1 MSTFKEMGLKSEILE
16 AILELGYEKPTP
28 IQEIAIPKVLES
40 KQDLIAFAQTGTG
53 KTAAFS
59 LPILNQI
66 DTSKRGVKCIVL
78 SPTRELGLQITADI
92 ESYSKNI
99 PGFKVVA
106 VYGGADIMGQI
117 KKLERG
123 CDIVVGTPG
132 RTLDLVKRNKLD
144 LETVEFLVLDEADE
158 MLSMGFAE
166 DLDAILGNTP
176 KDKQTLLFSATM
188 PPDMLKL
195 SKKYMTDPFEIS
207 AGSKQETNTNVTHQY
222 YKINSRDRYPALKR
236 AVDIAPDI
244 YGIIFCRTRAETKE
258 VAERLAED
266 GYNTD
271 ALHGDLSQ
279 AQRDYVMNRFRNR
292 QLQLLIATD
301 VAARGLDV
309 NELTHVINYKLPDE
323 DAVYVHRSGRT
334 GRANNEGYSISLLT
348 AKEESRLRYLEKKI
362 GRKFEKVPIPNGK
375 DICQKQLFNLIDNI
389 KETEIANS
397 HIDSFL
403 PQIYEMFEDM
413 TKEEV
418 LKKIVSAE
426 FNRFLEYY
434 RDAPDLNKTSD
445 PRERERSRE
454 RENDRDDDRGGR
466 RERPERGERR
476 DRDRG
481 ERSER
486 SERKEHTTAS
496 NMTRYFINQGKKD
509 GFSPKLLM
517 GMINSNLG
525 GATPEIGQIEIMK
538 MFSFFEMES
547 GHTADLQRAAKDMEF
562 NGREISIEE
571 SSPRPSGV
579 GDRGSDRGDR
589 GGSRDGGGYRGGER
603 SGSREGGGYKGG
615 DRSGS
620 RDARPRESA
629 PRSSQRP
636 AGSHGAKRRTRR

>member
-1 MSTFKEMGLKSEILE
+1 MSTFKEMGLKSEILS
-16 AILELGYEKPTP
+16 AITDLGYEKPTP
-28 IQEIAIPKVLES
+28 IQQLALPKVLES

-66 DTSKRGVKCIVL
+66 DPQKEGIKCIIL
-78 SPTRELGLQITADI
+78 SPTRELGLQIAEDI
-92 ESYSKNI
+92 KSYSKNLT
-99 PGFKVVA
+99 GFKVVA
-106 VYGGADIMGQI
+106 VYGGADIMTQI

-132 RTLDLVKRNKLD
+132 RTLDLIKRNRLN
-144 LETVEFLVLDEADE
+144 LEGVQYLVLDEADE

-166 DLDAILGNTP
+166 DLDAILANTP
-176 KDKQTLLFSATM
+176 QEKQTLLFSATM
-188 PPDMLKL
+188 PPDMVKL
-195 SKKYMTDPFEIS
+195 SKKYMTDPIEIS
-207 AGSKQETNTNVTHQY
+207 AGSKQEANTNVTHQY
-222 YKINSRDRYPALKR
+222 YKINSRDRYPSLKR

-292 QLQLLIATD
+292 QLQLLVATD

-309 NELTHVINYKLPDE
+309 NELTHVINFKLPDE

-334 GRANNEGYSISLLT
+334 GRAANMGISLSLLT

-362 GRKFEKVPIPNGK
+362 GRKFEKVSIPNGQE
-375 DICQKQLFNLIDNI
+375 ICEKQLFSLIDNI

-403 PQIYEMFEDM
+403 PQIFDMFKDM

-418 LKKIVSAE
+418 LKKIVSTE
-426 FNRFLEYY
+426 FNRFLDYY

-445 PRERERSRE
+445 KRERERK
-454 RENDRDDDRGGR
+454 NDRNNSNDDDRGERRGR
-466 RERPERGERR
+466 REKR
-476 DRDRG
+476 
-481 ERSER
+481 
-486 SERKEHTTAS
+486 EHKTAA

-517 GMINSNLG
+517 GMINSHMG
-525 GATPEIGQIEIMK
+525 GLSPEIGQIEIMK
-538 MFSFFEMES
+538 MFSFFEMET
-547 GHTADLQRAAKDMEF
+547 GHTSDLQRAAKQMEF
-562 NGREISIEE
+562 NGREVAIEE
-571 SSPRPSGV
+571 SSPRPEGN
-579 GDRGSDRGDR
+579 GEQKDNRNRGRGRGSEPRGDR
-589 GGSRDGGGYRGGER
+589 GRGR
-603 SGSREGGGYKGG
+603 RK
-615 DRSGS
+615 
-620 RDARPRESA
+620 ES
-629 PRSSQRP
+629 S
-636 AGSHGAKRRTRR
+636 AGSHGSKRRRRY

>member
-1 MSTFKEMGLKSEILE
+1 MKILRQQE
-16 AILELGYEKPTP
+16 SKPWHC
-28 IQEIAIPKVLES
+28 QKVLAS

-66 DTSKRGVKCIVL
+66 DTSQRGIKCIVL
-78 SPTRELGLQITADI
+78 SPTRELGLQIAEDI
-92 ESYSKNI
+92 KSYSKNI

-106 VYGGADIMGQI
+106 VYGGADINSQI
-117 KKLERG
+117 KKIERG
-123 CDIVVGTPG
+123 CDVVVGTPG
-132 RTLDLVKRNKLD
+132 RTLDLIKRNRLN
-144 LETVEFLVLDEADE
+144 LEGVEYLVLDEADE

-166 DLDAILGNTP
+166 DLDAILANTP
-176 KDKQTLLFSATM
+176 AEKQTLLFSATM
-188 PPDMLKL
+188 PPDMVKL
-195 SKKYMTDPFEIS
+195 SKKYMTDPIEIS
-207 AGSKQETNTNVTHQY
+207 AGSKQEANTNVTHQY
-222 YKINSRDRYPALKR
+222 YKINNRDRYPALKR

-279 AQRDYVMNRFRNR
+279 AQRDYVMNKFRNR

-334 GRANNEGYSISLLT
+334 GRANNEGFSISLLT
-348 AKEESRLRYLEKKI
+348 AKEENRLRYLEKKI
-362 GRKFEKVPIPNGK
+362 GRKFEKVPIPNGQ

-397 HIDSFL
+397 HIDQFL
-403 PQIYEMFEDM
+403 PQIYEMFDEM
-413 TKEEV
+413 SKEEV

-445 PRERERSRE
+445 KRERDRRRE
-454 RENDRDDDRGGR
+454 RDDDGGGR
-466 RERPERGERR
+466 RDRGDRGDRRERR
-476 DRDRG
+476 EPR
-481 ERSER
+481 
-486 SERKEHTTAS
+486 EHTTAA
-496 NMTRYFINQGKKD
+496 NMTRYFVNQGKKD
-509 GFSPKLLM
+509 GFSPKILM

-538 MFSFFEMES
+538 MFSFFEMET
-547 GHTADLQRAAKDMEF
+547 GHTEDLKRAAKQMEH
-562 NGREISIEE
+562 NGREVAIEE
-571 SSPRPSGV
+571 SSPKPAGAGRERSRKPRGERSDRRDFRGDGARPSSRRSSG
-579 GDRGSDRGDR
+579 
-589 GGSRDGGGYRGGER
+589 GGSR
-603 SGSREGGGYKGG
+603 
-615 DRSGS
+615 
-620 RDARPRESA
+620 RES
-629 PRSSQRP
+629 S
-636 AGSHGAKRRTRR
+636 GSHGAKRRRRY

>member
-1 MSTFKEMGLKSEILE
+1 MSTFKEMGLKSEILS
-16 AILELGYEKPTP
+16 AITDLGYEKPTP
-28 IQEIAIPKVLES
+28 IQQLALPKVLES

-66 DTSKRGVKCIVL
+66 DPQKEGIKCIIL
-78 SPTRELGLQITADI
+78 SPTRELGLQIAEDI
-92 ESYSKNI
+92 KSYSKNLT
-99 PGFKVVA
+99 GFKVVA
-106 VYGGADIMGQI
+106 VYGGADIMTQI

-132 RTLDLVKRNKLD
+132 RTLDLIKRNRLN
-144 LETVEFLVLDEADE
+144 LEGVQYLVLDEADE

-166 DLDAILGNTP
+166 DLDAILANTP
-176 KDKQTLLFSATM
+176 QEKQTLLFSATM
-188 PPDMLKL
+188 PPDMVKL
-195 SKKYMTDPFEIS
+195 SKKYMTDPIEIS
-207 AGSKQETNTNVTHQY
+207 AGSKQEANTNVTHQY
-222 YKINSRDRYPALKR
+222 YKINSRDRYPSLKR

-292 QLQLLIATD
+292 QLQLLVATD

-309 NELTHVINYKLPDE
+309 NELTHVINFKLPDE

-334 GRANNEGYSISLLT
+334 GRAANMGISLSLLT

-362 GRKFEKVPIPNGK
+362 GRKFEKVSIPNGQE
-375 DICQKQLFNLIDNI
+375 ICEKQLFSLIDNI

-403 PQIYEMFEDM
+403 PQIFDMFKDM

-418 LKKIVSAE
+418 LKKIVSTE
-426 FNRFLEYY
+426 FNRFVDYY

-445 PRERERSRE
+445 KRERERK
-454 RENDRDDDRGGR
+454 NDRNNSNDDDRGERRGR
-466 RERPERGERR
+466 REKR
-476 DRDRG
+476 
-481 ERSER
+481 
-486 SERKEHTTAS
+486 EHKTAA

-517 GMINSNLG
+517 GMINSHMG
-525 GATPEIGQIEIMK
+525 GLSPEIGQIEIMK
-538 MFSFFEMES
+538 MFSFFEMET
-547 GHTADLQRAAKDMEF
+547 GHTSDLQRAAKQMEF
-562 NGREISIEE
+562 NGREVAIEE
-571 SSPRPSGV
+571 SSPRPEGN
-579 GDRGSDRGDR
+579 GEQKDNRNRGRGRGSEPRGDR
-589 GGSRDGGGYRGGER
+589 GRGR
-603 SGSREGGGYKGG
+603 RK
-615 DRSGS
+615 
-620 RDARPRESA
+620 ES
-629 PRSSQRP
+629 S
-636 AGSHGAKRRTRR
+636 AGSHGSKRRRRY

>member
-1 MSTFKEMGLKSEILE
+1 MSTFKEMGLKSEILS
-16 AILELGYEKPTP
+16 AITDLGYEKPTP
-28 IQEIAIPKVLES
+28 IQQLALPKVLES

-66 DTSKRGVKCIVL
+66 DSQKEGIKCIIL
-78 SPTRELGLQITADI
+78 SPTRELGLQIAEDI
-92 ESYSKNI
+92 KSYSKNLT
-99 PGFKVVA
+99 GFKVVA
-106 VYGGADIMGQI
+106 VYGGADIMTQI

-132 RTLDLVKRNKLD
+132 RTLDLIKRNRLN
-144 LETVEFLVLDEADE
+144 LEGVQYLVLDEADE

-166 DLDAILGNTP
+166 DLDAILANTP
-176 KDKQTLLFSATM
+176 QEKQTLLFSATM
-188 PPDMLKL
+188 PPDMVKL
-195 SKKYMTDPFEIS
+195 SKKYMTDPIEIS
-207 AGSKQETNTNVTHQY
+207 AGSKQEANTNVTHQY
-222 YKINSRDRYPALKR
+222 YKINSRDRYPSLKR

-292 QLQLLIATD
+292 QLQLLVATD

-309 NELTHVINYKLPDE
+309 NELTHVINFKLPDE

-334 GRANNEGYSISLLT
+334 GRAANMGISLSLLT

-362 GRKFEKVPIPNGK
+362 GRKFEKVSIPNGQE
-375 DICQKQLFNLIDNI
+375 ICEKQLFSLIDNI

-403 PQIYEMFEDM
+403 PQIFDMFKDM

-418 LKKIVSAE
+418 LKKIVSTE
-426 FNRFLEYY
+426 FNRFLDYY

-445 PRERERSRE
+445 KRERERK
-454 RENDRDDDRGGR
+454 NDRNNSNDDDRGERRGR
-466 RERPERGERR
+466 REKR
-476 DRDRG
+476 
-481 ERSER
+481 
-486 SERKEHTTAS
+486 EHKTAA

-517 GMINSNLG
+517 GMINSHMG
-525 GATPEIGQIEIMK
+525 GLSPEIGQIEIMK
-538 MFSFFEMES
+538 MFSFFEMET
-547 GHTADLQRAAKDMEF
+547 GHTSDLQRAAKQMEF
-562 NGREISIEE
+562 NGREVAIEE
-571 SSPRPSGV
+571 SSPRPEGN
-579 GDRGSDRGDR
+579 GEQKDNRNRGRGRGSESRGDR
-589 GGSRDGGGYRGGER
+589 GRGR
-603 SGSREGGGYKGG
+603 RK
-615 DRSGS
+615 
-620 RDARPRESA
+620 ES
-629 PRSSQRP
+629 S
-636 AGSHGAKRRTRR
+636 AGSHGSKRRRRY

>member
-1 MSTFKEMGLKSEILE
+1 MSTFKEMGLKSEILS
-16 AILELGYEKPTP
+16 AITDLGYEKPTP
-28 IQEIAIPKVLES
+28 IQQLALPKVLES

-66 DTSKRGVKCIVL
+66 DPQKEGIKCIIL
-78 SPTRELGLQITADI
+78 SPTRELGLQIAEDI
-92 ESYSKNI
+92 KSYSKNLT
-99 PGFKVVA
+99 GFKVVA
-106 VYGGADIMGQI
+106 VYGGADIMTQI

-132 RTLDLVKRNKLD
+132 RTLDLIKRNRLN
-144 LETVEFLVLDEADE
+144 LEGVQYLVLDEADE

-166 DLDAILGNTP
+166 DLDAILANTP
-176 KDKQTLLFSATM
+176 QEKQTLLFSATM
-188 PPDMLKL
+188 PPDMVKL
-195 SKKYMTDPFEIS
+195 SKKYMTDPIEIS
-207 AGSKQETNTNVTHQY
+207 AGSKQEANTNVTHQY
-222 YKINSRDRYPALKR
+222 YKINSRDRYPSLKR

-292 QLQLLIATD
+292 QLQLLVATD

-309 NELTHVINYKLPDE
+309 NELTHVINFKLPDE

-334 GRANNEGYSISLLT
+334 GRAANMGISLSLLT

-362 GRKFEKVPIPNGK
+362 GRKFEKVSIPNGQE
-375 DICQKQLFNLIDNI
+375 ICEKQLFSLIDNI

-403 PQIYEMFEDM
+403 PQIFDMFKDM

-418 LKKIVSAE
+418 LKKIVSTE
-426 FNRFLEYY
+426 FNRFLDYY

-445 PRERERSRE
+445 KRERERK
-454 RENDRDDDRGGR
+454 NDRNNSNDDDRGERRGR
-466 RERPERGERR
+466 REKR
-476 DRDRG
+476 
-481 ERSER
+481 
-486 SERKEHTTAS
+486 EHKTAA

-517 GMINSNLG
+517 GMINSHMG
-525 GATPEIGQIEIMK
+525 GLSPEIGQIEIMK
-538 MFSFFEMES
+538 MFSFFEMET
-547 GHTADLQRAAKDMEF
+547 GHTSDLQRAAKQMEF
-562 NGREISIEE
+562 NGREVAIEE
-571 SSPRPSGV
+571 SSPRPEGN
-579 GDRGSDRGDR
+579 GEQKDNRNRGRGRGSESRGDR
-589 GGSRDGGGYRGGER
+589 GRGR
-603 SGSREGGGYKGG
+603 RK
-615 DRSGS
+615 
-620 RDARPRESA
+620 ES
-629 PRSSQRP
+629 S
-636 AGSHGAKRRTRR
+636 AGSHGSKRRRRY

>member
-1 MSTFKEMGLKSEILE
+1 MSTFKEMGLKSEILS
-16 AILELGYEKPTP
+16 AITDLGYEKPTP
-28 IQEIAIPKVLES
+28 IQQLALPKVLES

-66 DTSKRGVKCIVL
+66 DSQKEGIKCIIL
-78 SPTRELGLQITADI
+78 SPTRELGLQIAEDI
-92 ESYSKNI
+92 KSYSKNLT
-99 PGFKVVA
+99 GFKVVA
-106 VYGGADIMGQI
+106 VYGGADIMTQI

-132 RTLDLVKRNKLD
+132 RTLDLIKRNRLN
-144 LETVEFLVLDEADE
+144 LEGVQYLVLDEADE

-166 DLDAILGNTP
+166 DLDAILANTP
-176 KDKQTLLFSATM
+176 QEKQTLLFSATM
-188 PPDMLKL
+188 PPDMVKL
-195 SKKYMTDPFEIS
+195 SKKYMTDPIEIS
-207 AGSKQETNTNVTHQY
+207 AGSKQEANTNVTHQY
-222 YKINSRDRYPALKR
+222 YKINSRDRYPSLKR

-292 QLQLLIATD
+292 QLQLLVATD

-309 NELTHVINYKLPDE
+309 NELTHVINFKLPDE

-334 GRANNEGYSISLLT
+334 GRAANMGISLSLLT

-362 GRKFEKVPIPNGK
+362 GRKFEKVSIPNGQE
-375 DICQKQLFNLIDNI
+375 ICEKQLFSLIDNI
-389 KETEIANS
+389 KETEITNS

-403 PQIYEMFEDM
+403 PQIFDMFKDM

-418 LKKIVSAE
+418 LKKIVSTE
-426 FNRFLEYY
+426 FNRFLDYY

-445 PRERERSRE
+445 KRERERK
-454 RENDRDDDRGGR
+454 NDRNNSNDDDRGERRGR
-466 RERPERGERR
+466 REKR
-476 DRDRG
+476 
-481 ERSER
+481 
-486 SERKEHTTAS
+486 EHKTAA

-517 GMINSNLG
+517 GMINSHMG
-525 GATPEIGQIEIMK
+525 GLSPEIGQIEIMK
-538 MFSFFEMES
+538 MFSFFEMET
-547 GHTADLQRAAKDMEF
+547 GHTSDLQRAAKQMEF
-562 NGREISIEE
+562 NGREVAIEE
-571 SSPRPSGV
+571 SSPRPEGN
-579 GDRGSDRGDR
+579 GEQKDNRNRGRGRGSEPRGDR
-589 GGSRDGGGYRGGER
+589 GRGR
-603 SGSREGGGYKGG
+603 RK
-615 DRSGS
+615 
-620 RDARPRESA
+620 ES
-629 PRSSQRP
+629 S
-636 AGSHGAKRRTRR
+636 AGSHGSKRRRRY

>member
-1 MSTFKEMGLKSEILE
+1 MSTFKEMGLKSEILS
-16 AILELGYEKPTP
+16 AITDLGYEKPTP
-28 IQEIAIPKVLES
+28 IQQLALPKVLES

-66 DTSKRGVKCIVL
+66 DPQKEGIKCIIL
-78 SPTRELGLQITADI
+78 SPTRELGLQIAEDI
-92 ESYSKNI
+92 KSYSKNLT
-99 PGFKVVA
+99 GFKVVA
-106 VYGGADIMGQI
+106 VYGGADIMTQI

-132 RTLDLVKRNKLD
+132 RTLDLIKRNRLN
-144 LETVEFLVLDEADE
+144 LEGVQYLVLDEADE

-166 DLDAILGNTP
+166 DLDAILANTP
-176 KDKQTLLFSATM
+176 QEKQTLLFSATM
-188 PPDMLKL
+188 PPDMVKL
-195 SKKYMTDPFEIS
+195 SKKYMTDPIEIS
-207 AGSKQETNTNVTHQY
+207 AGSKQEANTNVTHQY
-222 YKINSRDRYPALKR
+222 YKINSRDRYPSLKR

-292 QLQLLIATD
+292 QLQLLVATD

-309 NELTHVINYKLPDE
+309 NELTHVINFKLPDE

-334 GRANNEGYSISLLT
+334 GRAANMGISLSLLT

-362 GRKFEKVPIPNGK
+362 GRKFEKVSIPNGQE
-375 DICQKQLFNLIDNI
+375 ICEKQLFSLIDNI
-389 KETEIANS
+389 KETEITNS

-403 PQIYEMFEDM
+403 PQIFDMFKDM

-418 LKKIVSAE
+418 LKKIVSTE
-426 FNRFLEYY
+426 FNRFLDYY

-445 PRERERSRE
+445 KRERERK
-454 RENDRDDDRGGR
+454 NDRNNSNDDDRGERRGR
-466 RERPERGERR
+466 REKR
-476 DRDRG
+476 
-481 ERSER
+481 
-486 SERKEHTTAS
+486 EHKTAA

-517 GMINSNLG
+517 GMINSHMG
-525 GATPEIGQIEIMK
+525 GLSPEIGQIEIMK
-538 MFSFFEMES
+538 MFSFFEMET
-547 GHTADLQRAAKDMEF
+547 GHTSDLQRAAKQMEF
-562 NGREISIEE
+562 NGREVAIEE
-571 SSPRPSGV
+571 SSPRPEGN
-579 GDRGSDRGDR
+579 GEQKDNRNRGRGRGSEPRGDR
-589 GGSRDGGGYRGGER
+589 GRGR
-603 SGSREGGGYKGG
+603 RK
-615 DRSGS
+615 
-620 RDARPRESA
+620 ES
-629 PRSSQRP
+629 S
-636 AGSHGAKRRTRR
+636 AGSHGSKRRRRY

>member
-1 MSTFKEMGLKSEILE
+1 
-16 AILELGYEKPTP
+16 
-28 IQEIAIPKVLES
+28 
-40 KQDLIAFAQTGTG
+40 
-53 KTAAFS
+53 
-59 LPILNQI
+59 
-66 DTSKRGVKCIVL
+66 
-78 SPTRELGLQITADI
+78 
-92 ESYSKNI
+92 
-99 PGFKVVA
+99 
-106 VYGGADIMGQI
+106 
-117 KKLERG
+117 
-123 CDIVVGTPG
+123 
-132 RTLDLVKRNKLD
+132 
-144 LETVEFLVLDEADE
+144 

-222 YKINSRDRYPALKR
+222 FKINSRDRYPALKR

-418 LKKIVSAE
+418 LKKIVSTE

-466 RERPERGERR
+466 RDRGDRR

-486 SERKEHTTAS
+486 SERKPHTTAS
-496 NMTRYFINQGKKD
+496 NMTRYFINQGNKD
-509 GFSPKLLM
+509 GMSPKILM

-547 GHTADLQRAAKDMEF
+547 GHTSDLQRAAKDMEF

-571 SSPRPSGV
+571 SSPRPSG
-579 GDRGSDRGDR
+579 GGDRGDR
-589 GGSRDGGGYRGGER
+589 GGSRDGGGYRGG
-603 SGSREGGGYKGG
+603 

-620 RDARPRESA
+620 RDARPREGA

>member
-1 MSTFKEMGLKSEILE
+1 MSTFKEMGLKSEILS
-16 AILELGYEKPTP
+16 AITDLGYEKPTP
-28 IQEIAIPKVLES
+28 IQQLALPKVLES

-66 DTSKRGVKCIVL
+66 DSQKEGIKCIIL
-78 SPTRELGLQITADI
+78 SPTRELGLQIAEDI
-92 ESYSKNI
+92 KSYSKNLT
-99 PGFKVVA
+99 GFKVVA
-106 VYGGADIMGQI
+106 VYGGADIMTQI

-132 RTLDLVKRNKLD
+132 RTLDLIKRNRLN
-144 LETVEFLVLDEADE
+144 LEGVQYLVLDEADE

-166 DLDAILGNTP
+166 DLDAILANTP
-176 KDKQTLLFSATM
+176 QEKQTLLFSATM
-188 PPDMLKL
+188 PPDMVKL
-195 SKKYMTDPFEIS
+195 SKKYMTDPIEIS
-207 AGSKQETNTNVTHQY
+207 AGSKQEANTNVTHQY
-222 YKINSRDRYPALKR
+222 YKINSRDRYPSLKR

-292 QLQLLIATD
+292 QLQLLVATD

-309 NELTHVINYKLPDE
+309 NELTHVINFKLPDD

-334 GRANNEGYSISLLT
+334 GRAANMGISLSLLT

-362 GRKFEKVPIPNGK
+362 GRKFEKVSIPNGQE
-375 DICQKQLFNLIDNI
+375 ICEKQLFSLIDNI

-403 PQIYEMFEDM
+403 PQIFDMFKDM

-418 LKKIVSAE
+418 LKKIVSTE
-426 FNRFLEYY
+426 FNRFLDYY

-445 PRERERSRE
+445 KRERERK
-454 RENDRDDDRGGR
+454 NDRNNSNDDDRGERRGR
-466 RERPERGERR
+466 REKR
-476 DRDRG
+476 
-481 ERSER
+481 
-486 SERKEHTTAS
+486 EHKTAA

-517 GMINSNLG
+517 GMINSHMG
-525 GATPEIGQIEIMK
+525 GLSPEIGQIEIMK
-538 MFSFFEMES
+538 MFSFFEMET
-547 GHTADLQRAAKDMEF
+547 GHTSDLQRAAKQMEF
-562 NGREISIEE
+562 NGREVAIEE
-571 SSPRPSGV
+571 SSPRPEGN
-579 GDRGSDRGDR
+579 GEQKDNRNRGRGRGSEPRGDR
-589 GGSRDGGGYRGGER
+589 GRGR
-603 SGSREGGGYKGG
+603 RK
-615 DRSGS
+615 
-620 RDARPRESA
+620 ES
-629 PRSSQRP
+629 S
-636 AGSHGAKRRTRR
+636 AGSHGSKRRRRY

>member
-222 YKINSRDRYPALKR
+222 FKINSRDRYPALKR

-418 LKKIVSAE
+418 LKKIVSTE

-466 RERPERGERR
+466 RDRGDRR

-486 SERKEHTTAS
+486 SERKPHTTAS
-496 NMTRYFINQGKKD
+496 NMTRYFINQGNKD
-509 GFSPKLLM
+509 GMSPKILM

-547 GHTADLQRAAKDMEF
+547 GHTSDLQRAAKDMEF

-571 SSPRPSGV
+571 SSPRPSG
-579 GDRGSDRGDR
+579 GGDRGDR
-589 GGSRDGGGYRGGER
+589 GGSRDGGGYRGG
-603 SGSREGGGYKGG
+603 

-620 RDARPRESA
+620 RDARPREGA

>member
-1 MSTFKEMGLKSEILE
+1 MTLLKKEDGFNGIEITCLKYQSDADVLVIGYADGNIDLLFKD
-16 AILELGYEKPTP
+16 
-28 IQEIAIPKVLES
+28 Q
-40 KQDLIAFAQTGTG
+40 
-53 KTAAFS
+53 
-59 LPILNQI
+59 QI
-66 DTSKRGVKCIVL
+66 
-78 SPTRELGLQITADI
+78 
-92 ESYSKNI
+92 KNI
-99 PGFKVVA
+99 PGFKLVA

-222 YKINSRDRYPALKR
+222 FKINSRDRYPALKR

-418 LKKIVSAE
+418 LKKIVSTE

-466 RERPERGERR
+466 RDRGDR
-476 DRDRG
+476 RDRG

-486 SERKEHTTAS
+486 SERKPHTTAS
-496 NMTRYFINQGKKD
+496 NMTRYFINQGNKD
-509 GFSPKLLM
+509 GMSPKILM

-547 GHTADLQRAAKDMEF
+547 GHTSDLQRAAKDMEF

-571 SSPRPSGV
+571 SSPRPSG
-579 GDRGSDRGDR
+579 GGDRGDR
-589 GGSRDGGGYRGGER
+589 GGSRDGGGYRGGDR

-620 RDARPRESA
+620 RDARPREGA